1 MISVDI
7 DQALFCIKDRQFR
20 SASQLVQTQT
30 IFTHVGS
37 FEWQQILHQ
46 SILFSLITK
55 EYFFKFSMIIPHIL
69 AERSSEK
76 SHMTEK
82 S

>member
-20 SASQLVQTQT
+20 SANQLVQT

-37 FEWQQILHQ
+37 FEWQQISHQ
-46 SILFSLITK
+46 SILFSLIAK
-55 EYFFKFSMIIPHIL
+55 EYFFKFSMIIQHIL
-69 AERSSEK
+69 AWRSSKK
-76 SHMTEK
+76 SRLTEK

>member
-20 SASQLVQTQT
+20 SANQLVQT

-37 FEWQQILHQ
+37 FEWQQISHQ
-46 SILFSLITK
+46 SILFSLIAK
-55 EYFFKFSMIIPHIL
+55 EYVFQVQHDNSTYFSLTFI
-69 AERSSEK
+69 
-76 SHMTEK
+76 
-82 S
+82 